1 MASMRTACASW
12 SMRKMYLAVDFFL
25 QRRYRF
31 DSSLRVNCIH
41 RLVTSLVGKYEIAAR
56 PFFRAS
62 SRADAR
68 VSARPSHGG
77 SPSSNAKTSKGGTIG
92 APKLRRH
99 PATKNIRC
107 PDDAKFTMP
116 NSWPYCVPR
125 LPSGISC
132 NTLWVNSSISIHRT
146 VRAINFFRSSKS
158 LSSHFLL

>member
-31 DSSLRVNCIH
+31 DSSLRVNRIH

-56 PFFRAS
+56 PILS
-62 SRADAR
+62 SQLQSGRESFGATQ
-68 VSARPSHGG
+68 PLGF
-77 SPSSNAKTSKGGTIG
+77 TIIEC
-92 APKLRRH
+92 
-99 PATKNIRC
+99 KNIQGRNHWSSQIAEASCHKEHSLSKRC
-107 PDDAKFTMP
+107 QIHDAKFMALLCSKVAFGHFLQHT
-116 NSWPYCVPR
+116 
-125 LPSGISC
+125 
-132 NTLWVNSSISIHRT
+132 WVNSSISIHRT